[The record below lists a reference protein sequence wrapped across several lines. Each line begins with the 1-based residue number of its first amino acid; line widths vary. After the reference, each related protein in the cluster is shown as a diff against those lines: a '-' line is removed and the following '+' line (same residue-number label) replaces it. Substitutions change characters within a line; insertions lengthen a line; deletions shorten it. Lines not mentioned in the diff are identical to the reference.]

1 MLNTK
6 HKRSKKSES
15 VTKSK
20 TNMMIDTST
29 EVLKEI
35 EQNVPGQLMMNHEN
49 IAKNQQVQIVS
60 LVFYS
65 ISIYRRR
72 I

>member
-1 MLNTK
+1 MSKTK
-6 HKRSKKSES
+6 HKRSKTSES

-60 LVFYS
+60 LVFYL
-65 ISIYRRR
+65 ISRYRRR

>member
-1 MLNTK
+1 
-6 HKRSKKSES
+6 
-15 VTKSK
+15 
-20 TNMMIDTST
+20 MMIDTST